1 MRKKSVLFGVMLV
14 ALVASAS
21 AQTGTAHPGYYP
33 IEELGIFGQGPME
46 VDIDLSGAMLQVA
59 AGAMENQDESLAELV
74 SNLDRVRVQVGAPQ
88 NEDASVVGE
97 SIADAGSRLT
107 SSGWNKILA
116 VETSDE
122 QVYLYSLEQGG
133 NIVGLTVLV
142 NEKGEE
148 VVLVNIAGSVDPRT
162 LGRLVSSIEN
172 FDLEEIMGA
181 MEQ

>member
-33 IEELGIFGQGPME
+33 IEELGIFAQGTME
-46 VDIDLSGAMLQVA
+46 VDIDVSGAMLQVA

-74 SNLDRVRVQVGAPQ
+74 SNLERIRVQVGAPK
-88 NEDASVVGE
+88 NVDASAVGA
-97 SIADAGSRLT
+97 SIA
-107 SSGWNKILA
+107 
-116 VETSDE
+116 
-122 QVYLYSLEQGG
+122 G
-133 NIVGLTVLV
+133 NI
-142 NEKGEE
+142 
-148 VVLVNIAGSVDPRT
+148 DPRT
-162 LGRLVSSIEN
+162 LGRLISSIED